1 MTGNE
6 SVHVFVAELNRLFL
20 LKFAK
25 VHRWSMPTDL
35 AVGLVGDGCLVD
47 DGVVGVALNSLLF
60 APVLGKDV
68 VDIKRNVLLI
78 ELFDLRFPEEIFG
91 PSRSTNMLMPL

>member
-1 MTGNE
+1 MTGDE

-25 VHRWSMPTDL
+25 VNRWSMPADL
-35 AVGLVGDGCLVD
+35 AVGFVGDGCLVD
-47 DGVVGVALNSLLF
+47 DDVVGVSFNTLLL

-68 VDIKRNVLLI
+68 MDVKRNVLLI
-78 ELFDLRFPEEIFG
+78 
-91 PSRSTNMLMPL
+91 

>member
-1 MTGNE
+1 MTGDE
-6 SVHVFVAELNRLFL
+6 SAHVFVAELNRLFA

-25 VHRWSMPTDL
+25 VNRLSLPGDL

-47 DGVVGVALNSLLF
+47 DGVVGVAFDTLLL
-60 APVLGKDV
+60 ALVLGKDV

-78 ELFDLRFPEEIFG
+78 
-91 PSRSTNMLMPL
+91 